1 MDRFA
6 AFFFMERGRPN
17 DGVRL
22 NTVTEGE
29 GMSGDEIDIRTV
41 VATAFAAI
49 VMLFAVALT
58 VAMKAEFGP

>member
-1 MDRFA
+1 
-6 AFFFMERGRPN
+6 
-17 DGVRL
+17 
-22 NTVTEGE
+22 
-29 GMSGDEIDIRTV
+29 MSGDEIDIRTV